1 MLKEFDTVVKFL
13 MKNKDL
19 RVRTLVESDKFLLVK
34 WLSDPEVLQY
44 YEGRD
49 NPFDVEKVKRE
60 FFDDEDDAIRCL
72 IEFEETPI
80 GYVQFYEIDEEERK
94 LYGYVDSKDVIYG
107 MDQFIGEVSYW
118 NKGIGTMLVSSVA
131 KFLIRE
137 KGADRIVMDPQ
148 KQNERA
154 IHCYEKCGFEKV
166 KLLPKREL
174 HEGAYRDCWLM
185 EYRKTGE
192 EL

>member
-1 MLKEFDTVVKFL
+1 MVKL
-13 MKNKDL
+13 LIKNRDL
-19 RVRTLVESDKFLLVK
+19 RVRALAESDKTLLAE
-34 WLSDPEVLQY
+34 WLSNPEVLQY

-49 NPFDVEKVKRE
+49 NPYDVEKVKRE

-72 IEFEETPI
+72 IEFDEAPI
-80 GYVQFYEIDEEERK
+80 GYVQFYEIDGEERK
-94 LYGYVDSKDVIYG
+94 LYGFTDSKDIIYG

-118 NKGIGTMLVSSVA
+118 NKGIGTKLVSTIA
-131 KFLIRE
+131 KYLSRE

-148 KQNERA
+148 TQNERA

-174 HEGAYRDCWLM
+174 HEGVYHDCWLM

-192 EL
+192 DL